1 MDLSRFTE
9 EEKNAVIREFLE
21 FFDGKVPNPVNYP
34 KSFEFYVKMWEMH
47 LKKES
52 RK

>member
-1 MDLSRFTE
+1 MNQFTE
-9 EEKNAVIREFLE
+9 EQKDEVIKEFLR
-21 FFDGKVPNPVNYP
+21 FFNGKVPNPVNYP
-34 KSFEFYVKMWEMH
+34 RSFEFYVKMWEMH